1 MQIDLNESG
10 GVKKLDAVK
19 SYARIINRRVSRA
32 FSFSQ
37 DTPNKIK
44 KTISSVFRSPFQSS
58 YSQQSLNEQKASKL
72 TSLASLQLTPTL
84 METKRRFI
92 TLQKSRD
99 TLLHPFFSKQQ
110 TLSNINTQTTSSL
123 LSLDNCMTTLDVE
136 NNLRSNKIPTLLER
150 TLSSN
155 KIDDEY
161 SELNANS
168 NNSSDNSANKQRGIN
183 NDITNLFPSNSVKRQ
198 FT

>member
-1 MQIDLNESG
+1 
-10 GVKKLDAVK
+10 
-19 SYARIINRRVSRA
+19 
-32 FSFSQ
+32 
-37 DTPNKIK
+37 
-44 KTISSVFRSPFQSS
+44 
-58 YSQQSLNEQKASKL
+58 
-72 TSLASLQLTPTL
+72 

-110 TLSNINTQTTSSL
+110 TLSSINTQTTSSL
-123 LSLDNCMTTLDVE
+123 LSLDNCMTNLDVE

-155 KIDDEY
+155 KLDDEY
-161 SELNANS
+161 GELNE
-168 NNSSDNSANKQRGIN
+168 NSSGNSTNKQRGIT